1 MSGMSE
7 ITLPQNKKPH
17 SGDQYVSG
25 VNFRLISWMW
35 WVIENKQLLWVVT
48 PITLKFWKRFL
59 SLFGEVKDQVDLRV
73 VENVKIKEKAK

>member
-1 MSGMSE
+1 MQEM
-7 ITLPQNKKPH
+7 TLPQNKKPH
-17 SGDQYVSG
+17 SSDKYVSG

-35 WVIENKQLLWVVT
+35 WVTENKQLLSVVI
-48 PITLKFWKRFL
+48 PITLKFLKRFL